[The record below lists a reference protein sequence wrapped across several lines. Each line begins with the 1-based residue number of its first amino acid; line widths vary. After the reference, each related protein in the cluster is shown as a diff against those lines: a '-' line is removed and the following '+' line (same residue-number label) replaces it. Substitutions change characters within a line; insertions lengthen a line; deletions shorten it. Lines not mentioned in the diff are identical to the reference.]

1 MVWTFVKAATLHK
14 GSVVKPGLRIT
25 LSEVL
30 VSGQPIISFVWN
42 SLGEG
47 GASSNTMGSLEAP
60 EQAKAEIWATENSS
74 LSSSSF

>member
-1 MVWTFVKAATLHK
+1 MKAATLHK
-14 GSVVKPGLRIT
+14 GSVVKPGLQIT
-25 LSEVL
+25 LAEVL

-47 GASSNTMGSLEAP
+47 GASSNTLGSLEAP